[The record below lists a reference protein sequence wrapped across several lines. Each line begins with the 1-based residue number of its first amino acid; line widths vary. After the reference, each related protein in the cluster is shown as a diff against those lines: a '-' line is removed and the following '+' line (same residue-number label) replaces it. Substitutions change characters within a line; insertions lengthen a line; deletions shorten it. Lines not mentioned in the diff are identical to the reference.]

1 MYHAIVFLPLLGAI
15 IAALIALAGARARH
29 PGGPP
34 SIGAEN
40 HAHGP
45 VDESHARAAPAP
57 HGAHAVLDASHS
69 EPEALEPPA
78 AGSRS
83 AELVTTVFL
92 FAAMLLSWVAFAD
105 VGFGHHDSRVT
116 LFPWII
122 SGELKVDWALRID
135 TLTAVMFVVVTT
147 ISAFVHLYSIGYMEE
162 DPHRPRFFSYL
173 SLFTFAMLMLVTAD
187 NLVQLFFG
195 WEGVGLMSYLLIGFW
210 YHKPE
215 ANAAAIKAFIVN
227 RVGDFGFSLG
237 IFAAFMMTGAL
248 DLDTVFAQ
256 APALT
261 GKTIHFLSWDV
272 DVLTLI
278 CLLLFMGAMG
288 KSAQFLLHTW
298 LPDAMEGPT
307 PVSALIHAATMVTAG
322 VFMVARLS
330 PLFDLA
336 PAAQAFVTFI
346 GATTAFFTAT
356 IALVQ
361 NDIKRIIAYSTCS
374 QLGYMFVAMGTG
386 AYSIGMF
393 HLFTHAFF
401 KALLFL
407 GSGSV
412 IIAMHHEQDIR
423 HMGGLKDK
431 LPLTYWT
438 MVIGTLAL
446 TGFPLTAGYFSKDA
460 IIEAAYVSSNPI
472 ALYGFGATVIAA
484 ALTAFYS
491 WRLIFLTFHGTP
503 HDHHHYDAARES
515 PLVML
520 LPLGF
525 LAAGSIFAG
534 YPFRELFAGHDVA
547 DFFGDSLK
555 FAAGSHLLEEMHHIP
570 LLIGMA
576 PTVMM
581 AIGFVVAWEFYIRR
595 PELPAELARQQEPLY
610 KFLLN
615 KWYFDEIYDFLI
627 VRPTLWLARALW
639 KYGDGWTIDGLGPD
653 GISARVLDV
662 TRGAVR
668 LQTGYLYHYAF
679 AMLIGVAAL
688 ITWFMFG
695 ARAG

>member
-92 FAAMLLSWVAFAD
+92 FAAMLLSWLAFAD

-261 GKTIHFLSWDV
+261 GKTIQFLSWDV

>member
-15 IAALIALAGARARH
+15 IATLITLAGARARF
-29 PGGPP
+29 PGGAPDA
-34 SIGAEN
+34 GAEGHG
-40 HAHGP
+40 HAP

-57 HGAHAVLDASHS
+57 HGPHAVLDASHG
-69 EPEALEPPA
+69 EPEAPQPPA
-78 AGSRS
+78 AGSRA

-92 FAAMLLSWVAFAD
+92 FASMVLSWFAFVD
-105 VGFGHHDSRVT
+105 VGFGHHDSHGAIFSWMT
-116 LFPWII
+116 
-122 SGELKVDWALRID
+122 SGDLKVDWALRID
-135 TLTAVMFVVVTT
+135 TLTVVMLVVVTT
-147 ISAFVHLYSIGYMEE
+147 ISSFVHLYSIGYMAD
-162 DPHRPRFFSYL
+162 DPFRPRFFAYL

-210 YHKPE
+210 YQKPE
-215 ANAAAIKAFIVN
+215 ANAAAIKAFVVN
-227 RVGDFGFSLG
+227 RIGDFGFSLG
-237 IFAAFMMTGAL
+237 IFAVFLMTGAV
-248 DLDTVFAQ
+248 DFDTVFAQ

-261 GKTIHFLSWDV
+261 DKTIHFLSWDV
-272 DVLTLI
+272 DALTLI

-330 PLFDLA
+330 PLFELA
-336 PAAQAFVTFI
+336 PNAQTFVTFI
-346 GATTAFFTAT
+346 GATTAFFAAT
-356 IALVQ
+356 IGLVQ

-386 AYSIGMF
+386 AYSVGMF

-412 IIAMHHEQDIR
+412 ILAMHHEQDIR

-431 LPLTYWT
+431 IPFTYWT

-460 IIEAAYVSSNPI
+460 IIEAAYVSTNPM
-472 ALYGFGATVIAA
+472 ALYAFGMTVIAA

-491 WRLIFLTFHGTP
+491 WRLIFLTFHGSP
-503 HDHHHYDAARES
+503 HDRHHYEEARES
-515 PLVML
+515 PMVML
-520 LPLGF
+520 IPLGF
-525 LAAGSIFAG
+525 LAVGAIFAG
-534 YPFRELFAGHDVA
+534 YPFKELFVGHGVA
-547 DFFGDSLK
+547 EFFRDSLK
-555 FAAGSHLLEEMHHIP
+555 FGPNNHILEDMHHIP
-570 LLIGMA
+570 YLASIA

-581 AIGFVVAWEFYIRR
+581 AIGFVIAWEFYIRR
-595 PELPAELARQQEPLY
+595 PELPVELARQQEPLY

-615 KWYFDEIYDFLI
+615 KWYFDELYDFLV
-627 VRPTLWLARALW
+627 VRPTLWLGRMLW
-639 KYGDGWTIDGLGPD
+639 KYGDGWMIDGLGPD
-653 GISARVLDV
+653 GVSARVLDV
-662 TRGAVR
+662 TRGVVR

-695 ARAG
+695 GRVG